1 MGKLNKE
8 SSVALYQQLIDE
20 IKNQITSG
28 KLAVGDR
35 LMTEFELSQEYNV
48 SRITVRKAIEVLVE
62 ENILIKKQGI
72 GTFVAEKRLTRN
84 LEVFMGFTSN
94 CIQEG
99 KTPSTKLLTAELVK
113 ATPVDVKNFDLK
125 SGEKVIKINRLRISD
140 GNPVIIE
147 ETRFSQKYAFLLGE
161 NLEGS
166 LYEILAHNGIIMS
179 GGKRTISICNT
190 TKEEAEL
197 LEVEENEVM
206 LYMKDICVDVN
217 GTPIHSCKSIIN
229 PRRYEII
236 INTMSN
242 KR

>member
-84 LEVFMGFTSN
+84 LEIFMGFTSN
-94 CIQEG
+94 C
-99 KTPSTKLLTAELVK
+99 
-113 ATPVDVKNFDLK
+113 N
-125 SGEKVIKINRLRISD
+125 N
-140 GNPVIIE
+140 
-147 ETRFSQKYAFLLGE
+147 
-161 NLEGS
+161 
-166 LYEILAHNGIIMS
+166 
-179 GGKRTISICNT
+179 
-190 TKEEAEL
+190 
-197 LEVEENEVM
+197 
-206 LYMKDICVDVN
+206 
-217 GTPIHSCKSIIN
+217 
-229 PRRYEII
+229 
-236 INTMSN
+236 
-242 KR
+242 